1 MYSGIVLYNTEN
13 ISPNIALEFAET
25 LFSALNTPITEASY
39 IKPIIRKTYSD
50 FNFVNISLKGLKRKI
65 NLQEA
70 TSFDVLNVLNDTC
83 YLRLVYHTKNF
94 GSRDEIYILYDNK
107 IDHDGIVLELIKN
120 FARQNYFSYGIKYSG
135 CDDIANATEY
145 AGGFNYTIIY
155 PYEKYYFL
163 RDKKLLNDNK
173 RLRMVYTAN
182 IINCHHLEIG
192 VNNTTLKD
200 WILSDT
206 SHGTLEE
213 LSDKLW
219 LWQVPENELDNINN
233 FLGELDLLASWKLPT
248 PEPEKPKRRLP

>member
-39 IKPIIRKTYSD
+39 VKPITKNGDRD
-50 FNFVNISLKGLKRKI
+50 FKLVNISLKGLKRKI
-65 NLQEA
+65 NLQEII
-70 TSFDVLNVLNDTC
+70 TFYILNVLDAIC
-83 YLRLVYHTKNF
+83 RLQFSYKTDKFGGKNK
-94 GSRDEIYILYDNK
+94 IHILYDNK
-107 IDHDGIVLELIKN
+107 LDHDGIVLELIKN
-120 FARQNYFSYGIKYSG
+120 FARQNYFAYGIKYSG

-145 AGGFNYTIIY
+145 AGGFNFATIY
-155 PYEKYYFL
+155 PYEKYHF
-163 RDKKLLNDNK
+163 DEKKLDDNK
-173 RLRMVYTAN
+173 RLRMIYTAN
-182 IINCHHLEIG
+182 IINCYHLEIG
-192 VNNTTLKD
+192 VDNTTLKD

-219 LWQVPENELDNINN
+219 LWQVPENELDNINY
-233 FLGELDLLASWKLPT
+233 FLGQLGLLISWKLPT